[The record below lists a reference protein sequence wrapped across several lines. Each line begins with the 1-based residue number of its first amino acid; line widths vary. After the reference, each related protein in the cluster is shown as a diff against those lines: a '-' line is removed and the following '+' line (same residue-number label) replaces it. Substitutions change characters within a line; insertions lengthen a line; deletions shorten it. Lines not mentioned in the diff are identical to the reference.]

1 MDPYCRSGSSP
12 TDTGRGGTMARD
24 DERTDESSK
33 QDAEPREQS
42 DETTATIDTGG
53 GEQRIDVDLGA
64 DVPHQIPDAATRLD
78 VFRDSTLKN
87 LEDTAKHTT
96 GEVPGGTA
104 LTDPLGKSVARH
116 DGPGIAD
123 MKKDAHKHGVDAGGT
138 NPLDGELSAR
148 PAATGP
154 EMPPTEDPQRDPS
167 LVSDDNLKGLMPN
180 QFGDDKKKF
189 VPMDGSQHKAAQD
202 PGVKDSKGQT
212 LDDWK
217 KKTSPDGGTK
227 YSDPDQ
233 AGTTATGPASPI
245 DEAPAGAHDVLG
257 HRVNPL
263 DGPDDSQQPDLDDKT
278 IAGLVKSHKGL
289 DPTQTL
295 TDP

>member
-96 GEVPGGTA
+96 GEVPGGTP
-104 LTDPLGKSVARH
+104 LVDPLGKQIGRH

-123 MKKDAHKHGVDAGGT
+123 MEKDAHKHGVDMGGSPEDDIFHAST
-138 NPLDGELSAR
+138 PDS
-148 PAATGP
+148 GP

-167 LVSDDNLKGLMPN
+167 LVS
-180 QFGDDKKKF
+180 
-189 VPMDGSQHKAAQD
+189 
-202 PGVKDSKGQT
+202 QT
-212 LDDWK
+212 
-217 KKTSPDGGTK
+217 S
-227 YSDPDQ
+227 S
-233 AGTTATGPASPI
+233 
-245 DEAPAGAHDVLG
+245 
-257 HRVNPL
+257 
-263 DGPDDSQQPDLDDKT
+263 
-278 IAGLVKSHKGL
+278 
-289 DPTQTL
+289 
-295 TDP
+295 